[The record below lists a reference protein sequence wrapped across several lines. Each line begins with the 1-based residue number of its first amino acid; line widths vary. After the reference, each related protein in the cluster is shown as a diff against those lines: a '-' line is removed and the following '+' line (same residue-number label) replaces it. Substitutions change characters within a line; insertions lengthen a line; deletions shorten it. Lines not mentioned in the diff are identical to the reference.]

1 MSKGYFVRLLQD
13 FNMRTVRIRILDEAR
28 STELHRDGT
37 WQPFEEMGVITD
49 DVGIVIPAGAVE
61 ALAVAIEEFQGHTS
75 HADTEARVLREW
87 LAVEQRRVD
96 AMLDKEVT
104 P

>member
-1 MSKGYFVRLLQD
+1 MSKGYFVRLFEN

-28 STELHRDGT
+28 NVELRADGT
-37 WQPFEEMGVITD
+37 WASFDEGGSVITD
-49 DVGIVIPAGAVE
+49 DVGLVIPAGAVE

-96 AMLDKEVT
+96 DVLKEK